1 MLQKNVLT
9 GALFMFGIAINS
21 PVMLFGC
28 VVAMLAGLFVAKL
41 CQFDVDKVDSGLYGY
56 NAALSGI
63 TVLYLLPLNFI
74 SFVLVIFAAA
84 LSTLLMH
91 LALRKLPELS
101 PFTMPFVVSS
111 WLLFALVEFSSL
123 VTLEQ
128 STLVSVTTV
137 TLLDYFQGALRGV
150 AQIMLQDNWLTGV
163 IFLFALLVQDYKV
176 GLWALAGSV
185 LSIQLASLFGFA
197 EALILLGL
205 YGYNGCLVAI
215 ALSAIY
221 PKKYGLILFALVT
234 SLLMMQ
240 LFIEFSLPALTAP
253 FVLSTWLAI
262 VLNVSSAKRLKAAI
276 IDD

>member
-1 MLQKNVLT
+1 
-9 GALFMFGIAINS
+9 
-21 PVMLFGC
+21 
-28 VVAMLAGLFVAKL
+28 
-41 CQFDVDKVDSGLYGY
+41 
-56 NAALSGI
+56 
-63 TVLYLLPLNFI
+63 
-74 SFVLVIFAAA
+74 
-84 LSTLLMH
+84 
-91 LALRKLPELS
+91 
-101 PFTMPFVVSS
+101 MPFVVSS